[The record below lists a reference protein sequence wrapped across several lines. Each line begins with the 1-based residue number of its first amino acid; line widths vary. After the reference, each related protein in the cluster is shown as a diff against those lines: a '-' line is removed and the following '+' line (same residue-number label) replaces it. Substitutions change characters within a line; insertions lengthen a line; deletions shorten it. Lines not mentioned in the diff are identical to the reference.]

1 MRNDDAS
8 RHLVDQLNEIR
19 QARGFTFERL
29 AILAGISKS
38 TLVRIFRHE
47 NAPSLETAERIANAM
62 GYIFNLIIKRKRGS

>member
-8 RHLVDQLNEIR
+8 WHIIEQLNQIR

-29 AILAGISKS
+29 ATLSGINKA
-38 TLVRIFRHE
+38 TLVRVFQRK

-62 GYIFNLIIKRKRGS
+62 GYTIVIVIKRKKG